1 MPIPYIFIWTP
12 KYKVFANVLK
22 KGLAEYPE
30 LEDKSIFLPQEFFDA
45 NSNKSAGHLMSGC
58 SLKLQTAYEMLN
70 TLPEGSYFIFSDADV
85 ILFPGKPLMDLLKVY
100 IGLEADCVFMR
111 ETMSMEFYNVGFSL
125 LRVNDVNRDLFL
137 RALKKYQGEPNGL
150 DGSFINEC
158 LKDYTGS
165 CFYFP
170 PELVATTSSVIDMD
184 KKKSSLSVMRSKII
198 VYQALCDA
206 HKSSECMIRQ
216 KLEQYNILGAIY
228 V

>member
-85 ILFPGKPLMDLLKVY
+85 ISVLITLIRYHAIAGDVIKV
-100 IGLEADCVFMR
+100 L
-111 ETMSMEFYNVGFSL
+111 
-125 LRVNDVNRDLFL
+125 
-137 RALKKYQGEPNGL
+137 
-150 DGSFINEC
+150 
-158 LKDYTGS
+158 
-165 CFYFP
+165 
-170 PELVATTSSVIDMD
+170 
-184 KKKSSLSVMRSKII
+184 
-198 VYQALCDA
+198 
-206 HKSSECMIRQ
+206 
-216 KLEQYNILGAIY
+216 KLEIA